1 MNNAVKRVKMYAC
14 KKATSTSIKS
24 INNTNATATGEILH
38 ANTSPRPLWAIK
50 INEIKLKIIMWPAVM
65 FANKRIISAK
75 GLVKIPTI
83 SIGIIIGIKA
93 SGTPGGLK
101 ICDQ

>member
-1 MNNAVKRVKMYAC
+1 
-14 KKATSTSIKS
+14 
-24 INNTNATATGEILH
+24 
-38 ANTSPRPLWAIK
+38 
-50 INEIKLKIIMWPAVM
+50 MWPAVM

-83 SIGIIIGIKA
+83 SIGTIIGIKA

-101 ICDQ
+101 ICDQQDLFPKRLVTISVITDKTSVTPMFPVTFADPGSSPRRLFIKMKKNNVNRQGKNF

>member
-1 MNNAVKRVKMYAC
+1 
-14 KKATSTSIKS
+14 
-24 INNTNATATGEILH
+24 
-38 ANTSPRPLWAIK
+38 
-50 INEIKLKIIMWPAVM
+50 MWPAVM